1 MRKSLSIL
9 AITNIL
15 LWLFCFFIYFDYG
28 NKQVWISFIILLILI
43 SVFAIRNMHDTQN
56 DLDELVENAYTLRYY
71 NYSSDETIQ
80 ELNHILRNFRNQTEQ
95 QKASI
100 KGMSEN
106 LQALLSHLTMG
117 MFLVDRK
124 KNIVIHSKSLPNYF
138 PDTKIDFKVLDD
150 ISRTDIK
157 SLVKQTFLS
166 TKTIK
171 KELRGFHEGDLILE
185 VTVVPILNDVQET
198 EQVLVLLYDLT
209 MIRNYEKLNMDFISN
224 ASHELRT
231 PVTSIKGFA
240 ETIKSMPQDEEVL
253 KKEFLDIIYNESL
266 RLEHIVEH
274 MLTLS
279 KVKKTQLQKTDIDLN
294 EFLQYIGNSLKHQLQ
309 QKHLHLKYDLEA
321 NVIIESDKYL
331 LSQIILNLL
340 SNAIRYTEDGGDIM
354 VITRETKDNITI
366 CVKDTGIGISQLE
379 IERIFERFYRV
390 NKGRSRQSGGTG
402 LGLSI
407 VKELSQILSG
417 KISVSSQLGQG
428 SIFTLTLPS
437 SIISEKKEA

>member
-1 MRKSLSIL
+1 M
-9 AITNIL
+9 
-15 LWLFCFFIYFDYG
+15 
-28 NKQVWISFIILLILI
+28 
-43 SVFAIRNMHDTQN
+43 
-56 DLDELVENAYTLRYY
+56 
-71 NYSSDETIQ
+71 
-80 ELNHILRNFRNQTEQ
+80 
-95 QKASI
+95 
-100 KGMSEN
+100 
-106 LQALLSHLTMG
+106 
-117 MFLVDRK
+117 
-124 KNIVIHSKSLPNYF
+124 
-138 PDTKIDFKVLDD
+138 
-150 ISRTDIK
+150 
-157 SLVKQTFLS
+157 
-166 TKTIK
+166 
-171 KELRGFHEGDLILE
+171 
-185 VTVVPILNDVQET
+185 
-198 EQVLVLLYDLT
+198 
-209 MIRNYEKLNMDFISN
+209 
-224 ASHELRT
+224 
-231 PVTSIKGFA
+231 
-240 ETIKSMPQDEEVL
+240 
-253 KKEFLDIIYNESL
+253 
-266 RLEHIVEH
+266 
-274 MLTLS
+274 
-279 KVKKTQLQKTDIDLN
+279 
-294 EFLQYIGNSLKHQLQ
+294 Q

>member
-1 MRKSLSIL
+1 MRKNLSIL
-9 AITNIL
+9 LITNIL
-15 LWLFCFFIYFDYG
+15 LWLFCFLIFFDYG
-28 NKQVWISFIILLILI
+28 NKHVWLSFICLLIVLI
-43 SVFAIRNMHDTQN
+43 IIVIKNLYTTQKE
-56 DLDELVENAYTLRYY
+56 LDELVENAYTLRYY
-71 NYSSDETIQ
+71 NYSSDVAIQ
-80 ELNHILRNFRNQTEQ
+80 ELNQILRNFRNQTEQ
-95 QKASI
+95 QKTNI

-106 LQALLSHLTMG
+106 LQALLSYLTMG
-117 MFLVDRK
+117 IFLVDRK
-124 KNIVIHSKSLPNYF
+124 QNIVINSKSLPNYF
-138 PDTKIDFKVLDD
+138 PDTKNDYKVLDD
-150 ISRTDIK
+150 ISRMDIK
-157 SLVKQTFLS
+157 SLVKQAFLS
-166 TKTIK
+166 AKPIK

-185 VTVVPILNDVQET
+185 VTVVPILNDDKET

-209 MIRNYEKLNMDFISN
+209 PIRNYEKLNMDFISN

-240 ETIKSMPQDEEVL
+240 ETIKSMPQEEDIL
-253 KKEFLDIIYNESL
+253 KNEFLDIIYNESL

-279 KVKKTQLQKTDIDLN
+279 KVKKTQLQKTDINLN

-309 QKHLHLKYDLEA
+309 QKSLHLTYDLEA
-321 NVIIESDKYL
+321 NVTIESDKYL

-340 SNAIRYTEDGGDIM
+340 SNAIRYTEEGGDIL
-354 VITRETKDNITI
+354 IFTNLTKDSII
-366 CVKDTGIGISQLE
+366 ISVKDTGIGISQLE

-417 KISVSSQLGQG
+417 NISVSSQLGQG
-428 SIFTLTLPS
+428 SIFTLTLPKGV
-437 SIISEKKEA
+437 IVDKK